1 MKISEMITELEF
13 LKGKHGDI
21 DVTMWYERSWGDYE
35 LCNSEPFFS
44 DKTQTVIMVNTGDHE
59 SGSRR

>member
-21 DVTMWYERSWGDYE
+21 DVTMWQYNGGGEE
-35 LCNSEPFFS
+35 LCNIDPFFS
-44 DKTQTVIMVNTGDHE
+44 DKLLTVILNDDGPHE
-59 SGSRR
+59 SEARR